1 MTAINPLEGEKV
13 INPSTGEAFVSKAT
27 DPVVSNVATPAD
39 FAAQFPTP
47 LDPTEV
53 LTLCE
58 EVTLIQAI
66 PEIRTGLQTEL
77 WREMTSLA
85 FTSGSNYIAFTDGAC
100 PEEYTHDG
108 TNKSVDLKNLGAKK
122 SLTVSDIMHSAAVV
136 QGGAGIKALLGGF
149 AAGQGLPG
157 ASDMA
162 TFGRQ
167 MIADLKEKEVRLGMS
182 LVLNGEDRLLAVGDV
197 DTRPLEFDGIEG
209 WVTVA
214 AGAHNNAITGQ
225 NASGTFSA
233 QNFDRFLSEA
243 CAKPTHLFGHPAA
256 IQEVMSAYFQLGY
269 QGSQVV
275 NYADGNRIVPGFN
288 FGGFVNTGIGRLQVI
303 ADNNFTRTASGSNS
317 FKSNIYAL
325 RMTHNGEPLVYRSTQ
340 IPLSLIDLAPGCT
353 SISFEIWKKTALI
366 VKAMCAQGIY
376 QFGSFGGRTGI
387 TTCTAL
393 G

>member
-13 INPSTGEAFVSKAT
+13 VNPSTGEAFVARAT

-39 FAAQFPTP
+39 FTAQFPTP

-58 EVTLIQAI
+58 EVTLLQAI
-66 PEIRTGLQTEL
+66 PEIRTGLQAHL

-85 FTSGSNYIAFTDGAC
+85 FTSGSNYIAFSDGTC

-108 TNKSVDLKNLGAKK
+108 SNTTVNLKNIGAKK
-122 SLTVSDIMHSAAVV
+122 SLTISDIMHSAAVV
-136 QGGAGIKALLGGF
+136 SGGAGIEALLGGF

-157 ASDMA
+157 ANDMA

-167 MIADLKEKEVRLGMS
+167 AIADLKEKEARLAMT
-182 LVLNGEDRLLAVGDV
+182 LVLNGEDRLLAVGNA
-197 DTRPLEFDGIEG
+197 TSRPLEFDGIES
-209 WVTVA
+209 WVTA
-214 AGAHNNAITGQ
+214 ANGAHVNSTSGQ
-225 NASGTFSA
+225 DASGTFSA
-233 QNFDRFLSEA
+233 QNFDRFLAEA

-256 IQEVMSAYFQLGY
+256 VQEVMSAYFQLGY
-269 QGSQVV
+269 QGSQVINV
-275 NYADGNRIVPGFN
+275 ASGDRIIPGFN

-317 FKSNIYAL
+317 FRSNIYAM
-325 RMTHNGEPLVYRSTQ
+325 RMTHNGEPLVARWTQ
-340 IPLSLIDLAPGCT
+340 IPLSMVDLAPGCT
-353 SISFEIWKKTALI
+353 AISFEIWKKTALI
-366 VKAMCAQGIY
+366 VKAMCAQGLY

-387 TTCTAL
+387 ASCTAI

>member
-1 MTAINPLEGEKV
+1 MTVINPLEGEKI
-13 INPSTGEAFVSKAT
+13 INPATGEAFVSKRVDPLVT
-27 DPVVSNVATPAD
+27 DVSTPAD

-58 EVTLIQAI
+58 EVTLLQAI
-66 PEIRTGLQTEL
+66 PEKRTGLQAEL

-85 FTSGSNYIAFTDGAC
+85 FTSGSNYIAFTDGTC

-108 TNKSVDLKNLGAKK
+108 SNTTVNLKNLGAKK

-136 QGGAGIKALLGGF
+136 AGNGGISALLGGW
-149 AAGQGLPG
+149 ASGAGLPG

-167 MIADLKEKEVRLGMS
+167 AIADLKEKEVRLAMT

-197 DTRPLEFDGIEG
+197 DSRPLEFDGIENA
-209 WVTVA
+209 VTLA
-214 AGAHNNAITGQ
+214 AGAHTNSISGQ
-225 NASGTFSA
+225 DASGTFSA
-233 QNFDRFLSEA
+233 QNFDRFLAEA

-256 IQEVMSAYFQLGY
+256 VQEVMSAYFQLGY
-269 QGSQVV
+269 QGSQVINV
-275 NYADGNRIVPGFN
+275 ASGDRIIPGFN

-303 ADNNFTRTASGSNS
+303 ADNNFTRTTSGTNS
-317 FKSNIYAL
+317 FRSSIYAL

-340 IPLSLIDLAPGCT
+340 IPLSMIDLTPGCT
-353 SISFEIWKKTALI
+353 SISFEVWKKTALI
-366 VKAMCAQGIY
+366 IKAMCAQGMY
-376 QFGSFGGRTGI
+376 SFGSFGGRASATS
-387 TTCTAL
+387 CTAI